1 MTRRLIRLI
10 VVRLA
15 LGAALVVCAAPS
27 RAQQPAA
34 GSSRPAPLPGQTAAA
49 PLPGQTPAGGA
60 SEPGKP
66 QQQPPPPPDVFTYNP
81 EGRRDPFVSLL
92 LRGGDMKPTRESRPD
107 GLPGLLISEIS
118 LRGILKDKTG
128 FVAMVAG
135 PDNKTHI
142 IRGNDKVFDGTVKA
156 ITADSVIFSQDVNDP
171 LSLVKQREVR
181 KYLRATQ
188 EGK

>member
-1 MTRRLIRLI
+1 MKGLTTVLRFGL
-10 VVRLA
+10 VTVF
-15 LGAALVVCAAPS
+15 VVCALTS
-27 RAQQPAA
+27 SIGAQQP
-34 GSSRPAPLPGQTAAA
+34 AA
-49 PLPGQTPAGGA
+49 PLPGQTSAASPAQTSA
-60 SEPGKP
+60 PSPAQPEKP
-66 QQQPPPPPDVFTYNP
+66 PAPDVFSYNP

-92 LRGGDMKPTRESRPD
+92 FRGGDAKPSRDNRPD
-107 GLPGLLISEIS
+107 GLPGMLISEIV

-128 FVAMVAG
+128 FVAMVSG

-142 IRGNDKVFDGTVKA
+142 IRGNDKVYDGTVKA

-181 KYLRATQ
+181 KYLRTTQ

>member
-1 MTRRLIRLI
+1 MRLTSVLCA
-10 VVRLA
+10 VVVATLVASARPA
-15 LGAALVVCAAPS
+15 GAG
-27 RAQQPAA
+27 QPAP
-34 GSSRPAPLPGQTAAA
+34 GSGKSQPPPLPGQS
-49 PLPGQTPAGGA
+49 PAGAA
-60 SEPGKP
+60 SAAKEPEKT
-66 QQQPPPPPDVFTYNP
+66 PPPVPDVFTYNP

-92 LRGGDMKPTRESRPD
+92 LRGGDMKPSRESRPD
-107 GLPGLLISEIS
+107 GLQGLLISEIS

-128 FVAMVAG
+128 FVAMVSG

-156 ITADSVIFSQDVNDP
+156 ITVDSVIFSQDVNDP

>member
-1 MTRRLIRLI
+1 MTPSTAFTRLIT
-10 VVRLA
+10 A
-15 LGAALVVCAAPS
+15 AALVAAS
-27 RAQQPAA
+27 AAASAQTPPAA
-34 GSSRPAPLPGQTAAA
+34 TGQAQEKPAQTTPPAPP
-49 PLPGQTPAGGA
+49 P
-60 SEPGKP
+60 SEAY
-66 QQQPPPPPDVFTYNP
+66 TYNP

-92 LRGGDMKPTRESRPD
+92 FRGSDLQKREARPD
-107 GLPGLLISEIS
+107 GLPGLMINEIS
-118 LRGILKDKTG
+118 VRGIIRDRDG

-142 IRGNDKVFDGTVKA
+142 VHQDDKVFDGSVKA

>member
-1 MTRRLIRLI
+1 MTERLIRLTA
-10 VVRLA
+10 VPRLVLA
-15 LGAALVVCAAPS
+15 TVFVVCALTGS
-27 RAQQPAA
+27 IGAQQPAA
-34 GSSRPAPLPGQTAAA
+34 PAAARPPAP
-49 PLPGQTPAGGA
+49 PLPGQTPATGA
-60 SEPGKP
+60 A
-66 QQQPPPPPDVFTYNP
+66 QPEKPPPPDVFSYNP

-92 LRGGDMKPTRESRPD
+92 FRGGDPKPSRDSRPD
-107 GLPGLLISEIS
+107 GLPGMLISEIV

-128 FVAMVAG
+128 FVAMISG

-142 IRGNDKVFDGTVKA
+142 IRGNDKVYDGTVKA

>member
-1 MTRRLIRLI
+1 MTRRLIRLTA
-10 VVRLA
+10 VPLA
-15 LGAALVVCAAPS
+15 LGAALVVCAAPV

-34 GSSRPAPLPGQTAAA
+34 GPSRPAPLPGQTPA

-60 SEPGKP
+60 SEPEK
-66 QQQPPPPPDVFTYNP
+66 QQPPPPPDIFTYNP

-92 LRGGDMKPTRESRPD
+92 LRGSDMKPTRESRPD
-107 GLPGLLISEIS
+107 GLPGLLISEIG

>member
-1 MTRRLIRLI
+1 MKGLTTVLRFG
-10 VVRLA
+10 LA
-15 LGAALVVCAAPS
+15 TAFVVCALGLTS
-27 RAQQPAA
+27 SIGAQQP
-34 GSSRPAPLPGQTAAA
+34 AA
-49 PLPGQTPAGGA
+49 PLPGQTSAASPAQP
-60 SEPGKP
+60 EKP
-66 QQQPPPPPDVFTYNP
+66 APPDVFSYNP

-92 LRGGDMKPTRESRPD
+92 FRGGDLKPSRDSRPD
-107 GLPGLLISEIS
+107 GLPGMLISEIA

-128 FVAMVAG
+128 FVAMVSG

>member
-1 MTRRLIRLI
+1 MTDRLIRPTVLR
-10 VVRLA
+10 VALA
-15 LGAALVVCAAPS
+15 AALVVSASAAG
-27 RAQQPAA
+27 AQQP
-34 GSSRPAPLPGQTAAA
+34 SSGGARPEPPPLPGQ
-49 PLPGQTPAGGA
+49 LPAGA
-60 SEPGKP
+60 AKEPEKA
-66 QQQPPPPPDVFTYNP
+66 PPPVPDVYTYNP

-92 LRGGDMKPTRESRPD
+92 LRGGDLKPTRESRPD

-128 FVAMVAG
+128 FVAMVSG

-142 IRGNDKVFDGTVKA
+142 IRGNDKVFDGSVKA

>member
-1 MTRRLIRLI
+1 
-10 VVRLA
+10 VQ
-15 LGAALVVCAAPS
+15 
-27 RAQQPAA
+27 AQQPSA
-34 GSSRPAPLPGQTAAA
+34 GATPPPPAA
-49 PLPGQTPAGGA
+49 PPA
-60 SEPGKP
+60 
-66 QQQPPPPPDVFTYNP
+66 QPPDVFTYNP

-92 LRGGDMKPTRESRPD
+92 LRGGDARPTRENRPD
-107 GLPGLLISEIS
+107 GLPGLMISEIS

-142 IRGNDKVFDGTVKA
+142 VRGNDRVFDGTVKA

>member
-1 MTRRLIRLI
+1 MTERLIRLTTVPR
-10 VVRLA
+10 VVLA
-15 LGAALVVCAAPS
+15 TVFVVGALTSSLG
-27 RAQQPAA
+27 AQQP
-34 GSSRPAPLPGQTAAA
+34 PVA
-49 PLPGQTPAGGA
+49 PLPGQTPAAGA
-60 SEPGKP
+60 G
-66 QQQPPPPPDVFTYNP
+66 QPEKPPPPDVFSYNP
-81 EGRRDPFVSLL
+81 EGRRDPFVSLMF
-92 LRGGDMKPTRESRPD
+92 RGGDPKPTRESRPD
-107 GLPGLLISEIS
+107 GLPGMLISEIV

-128 FVAMVAG
+128 FVAMVSG

>member
-1 MTRRLIRLI
+1 MTDRLIRPTVLR
-10 VVRLA
+10 VALA
-15 LGAALVVCAAPS
+15 AALVVSASAAG
-27 RAQQPAA
+27 AQQP
-34 GSSRPAPLPGQTAAA
+34 SSGGARPEPPPLPGQ
-49 PLPGQTPAGGA
+49 LPAGA
-60 SEPGKP
+60 AKEPEKT
-66 QQQPPPPPDVFTYNP
+66 PPPVPDVYTYNP

-92 LRGGDMKPTRESRPD
+92 LRGGDLKPTRESRPD

-128 FVAMVAG
+128 FVAMVSG

-142 IRGNDKVFDGTVKA
+142 IRGNDKVFDGSVKA

>member
-1 MTRRLIRLI
+1 MKRFTVLE
-10 VVRLA
+10 VV
-15 LGAALVVCAAPS
+15 LVTTVVAFAGS
-27 RAQQPAA
+27 VQAQQPSA
-34 GSSRPAPLPGQTAAA
+34 GATPPPPAA
-49 PLPGQTPAGGA
+49 PPA
-60 SEPGKP
+60 
-66 QQQPPPPPDVFTYNP
+66 QPPDVFTYNP

-92 LRGGDMKPTRESRPD
+92 LRGGDARPTRENRPD
-107 GLPGLLISEIS
+107 GLPGLMISEIS

-142 IRGNDKVFDGTVKA
+142 VRGNDRVFDGTVKA

>member
-1 MTRRLIRLI
+1 MIRSTSVLS
-10 VVRLA
+10 VVLV
-15 LGAALVVCAAPS
+15 AALVATVRPAS
-27 RAQQPAA
+27 AQQPAPDGA
-34 GSSRPAPLPGQTAAA
+34 RPQTPLPGQ
-49 PLPGQTPAGGA
+49 LPAGA
-60 SEPGKP
+60 AKEKEPEKTA
-66 QQQPPPPPDVFTYNP
+66 PPVPDVFTYNP

-128 FVAMVAG
+128 FVAMVSG

>member
-1 MTRRLIRLI
+1 MIRSTSVLS
-10 VVRLA
+10 VVLV
-15 LGAALVVCAAPS
+15 AALVATVRPAS
-27 RAQQPAA
+27 AQQPAPDGA
-34 GSSRPAPLPGQTAAA
+34 RPQTPLPGQ
-49 PLPGQTPAGGA
+49 LPAGA
-60 SEPGKP
+60 AKEKEPEKIA
-66 QQQPPPPPDVFTYNP
+66 PPVPDVFTYNP

-128 FVAMVAG
+128 FVAMVSG

>member
-1 MTRRLIRLI
+1 MRQRVTRLTSVWC
-10 VVRLA
+10 VVLVATLVALA
-15 LGAALVVCAAPS
+15 RPAS
-27 RAQQPAA
+27 AQQPAP
-34 GSSRPAPLPGQTAAA
+34 GGKPAQTPLPGQV
-49 PLPGQTPAGGA
+49 PAGA
-60 SEPGKP
+60 AKEPEKT
-66 QQQPPPPPDVFTYNP
+66 PPPVPDVFTYNP

-92 LRGGDMKPTRESRPD
+92 LRGGDTRPTRESRPD

-128 FVAMVAG
+128 FVAMVSG

-142 IRGNDKVFDGTVKA
+142 IHGNDKVFDGTVKA